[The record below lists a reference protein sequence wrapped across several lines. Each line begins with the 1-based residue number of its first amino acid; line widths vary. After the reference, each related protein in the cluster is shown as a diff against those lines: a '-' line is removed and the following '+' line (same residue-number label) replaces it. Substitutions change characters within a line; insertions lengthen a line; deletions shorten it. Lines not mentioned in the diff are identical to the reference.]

1 MASSVPQ
8 AQCVLGAVSSGR
20 GTLMP
25 AETDSWDA
33 LTLSLLETPLRGD
46 AEEKRHEKLDYALSS
61 ATPAYPLCG
70 LSHLSAF
77 LFPPTVCDVP

>member
-1 MASSVPQ
+1 
-8 AQCVLGAVSSGR
+8 
-20 GTLMP
+20 MP
-25 AETDSWDA
+25 APPA
-33 LTLSLLETPLRGD
+33 GLEPAIFGLEVRRLELIGNTTEGD